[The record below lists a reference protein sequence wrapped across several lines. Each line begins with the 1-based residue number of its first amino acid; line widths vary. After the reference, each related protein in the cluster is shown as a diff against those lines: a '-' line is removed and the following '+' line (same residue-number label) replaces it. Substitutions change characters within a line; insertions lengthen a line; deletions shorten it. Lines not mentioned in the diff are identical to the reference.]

1 MSTLVNDSYI
11 TFEDFRSMVNKALNK
26 KAGLCLEEMADF
38 DLWNYFDYDLS
49 LSNSEW
55 KKLASEAVD
64 DMLAEEG
71 ILDEF

>member
-1 MSTLVNDSYI
+1 MSTLINDSYI
-11 TFEDFRSMVNKALNK
+11 TFEDFRSMVNKTLNK
-26 KAGLCLEEMADF
+26 KAGLCLEEMPDF